1 MNSPQQVT
9 IKPQLALQSYLDG
22 LLQEATEEL
31 QPLPQAVAERVAV
44 APAPVVVTAPEA
56 IDEFQAAV
64 LEEQARDAQ
73 LKTAAPAFAEPTR
86 LVTMAT
92 RESVDAQ
99 GGSPIAGLAS
109 MRPAKGARADR
120 QAGPGPSILN
130 VPPSIFRTP

>member
-31 QPLPQAVAERVAV
+31 QPLPLAVAERVAV

-64 LEEQARDAQ
+64 LEEQARDAR
-73 LKTAAPAFAEPTR
+73 LKTAAPAFAEAE
-86 LVTMAT
+86 LVIECRKIYRDALEPKGFLDPQI
-92 RESVDAQ
+92 ESNYPQKDYHSVYFGEIVAIR
-99 GGSPIAGLAS
+99 GE
-109 MRPAKGARADR
+109 AKYR
-120 QAGPGPSILN
+120 
-130 VPPSIFRTP
+130 VE